1 MEIKRCTAADV
12 KQLQD
17 ICRRTFIETFAAQNT
32 KEDMERFLAESF
44 SEERL
49 REELS
54 TPDSFTYI
62 AYEQGEPVG
71 YLKLNI
77 GAAQTEEGFSGSLE
91 VQRIYLISDVKGR
104 GLGTELIRFSEDKA
118 RELSMKYIWLGVWEY
133 NYPARKFY
141 AKLGFEQFS
150 QHTFVLGDDR
160 QTDLLM
166 RKYL

>member
-1 MEIKRCTAADV
+1 MEIKKCTAADV
-12 KQLQD
+12 KQLRD
-17 ICRRTFIETFAAQNT
+17 ICCRTFVETFAAQNT

-49 REELS
+49 TEELS
-54 TPDSFTYI
+54 DPDSFTYI
-62 AYEQGEPVG
+62 AYEQGKPVG

-77 GAAQTEEGFSGSLE
+77 GSAQTEKDFDGSLE
-91 VQRIYLISDVKGR
+91 VQRIYLSSDVKGR
-104 GLGTELIRFSEDKA
+104 GFGTELIRFSEEKA
-118 RELSMKYIWLGVWEY
+118 RELSLGYIWLGVWEH
-133 NYPARKFY
+133 NHPALKFY

-150 QHTFVLGDDR
+150 QHTFVLGADK

>member
-1 MEIKRCTAADV
+1 MEIKRCTADDV
-12 KQLQD
+12 KRLRD
-17 ICRRTFIETFAAQNT
+17 ICCRTFTETFASQNT
-32 KEDMERFLAESF
+32 KEDMERFLSESF

-49 REELS
+49 TDELS
-54 TPDSFTYI
+54 DPDSFTYI

-77 GAAQTEEGFSGSLE
+77 GAAQTEEGFENSLE
-91 VQRIYLISDVKGR
+91 VQRIYLVSDVKGR
-104 GLGTELIRFSEDKA
+104 GFGTQLIRFSEEKA
-118 RELSMKYIWLGVWEY
+118 RALALGYIWLGVWEY
-133 NYPARKFY
+133 NHPALKFY
-141 AKLGFEQFS
+141 KKLGFEQFS